1 MDSASEMIQSN
12 IQKNCT
18 ISSASC
24 QRYGVIFVQKNRKGW
39 YQNGKEEKERP
50 PIREHPRTGI
60 RLYRRGR
67 EETLQKLYGP
77 HEKAGP
83 GNGRR
88 LEGK

>member
-1 MDSASEMIQSN
+1 MIQLL
-12 IQKNCT
+12 
-18 ISSASC
+18 
-24 QRYGVIFVQKNRKGW
+24 RKKIVPSPAPPVKGMALFLYKKQEGW
-39 YQNGKEEKERP
+39 YQNGKKEKERA

-77 HEKAGP
+77 HKKAGP

-88 LEGK
+88 LESQ